1 MAVSESLI
9 ACRSGWMMDAG
20 HIFGR
25 LEGPGLCFMSTDPST
40 ANRPLWRQG
49 TALFA
54 GRRCAVGRWA
64 GCCRALKM
72 KTGDPATHTQ
82 WLGRSDHGGVA
93 SNLPQY
99 TGRSAAPKSTR
110 PRVMRRSIAAK
121 FMLWLRQW
129 GSMVNP
135 NPSLLPTYT
144 LGTRRDKKKKTE
156 NIPARSKPSYGTTNA
171 KLPIMSASSHF
182 TMRAQNNMEIAPQQL
197 QNMHADSKPGKNPL
211 GAWHANS
218 DEGSHRHHH
227 LFADS
232 CAFHAVQLCGAITH
246 TARLSPLSSFS

>member
-1 MAVSESLI
+1 
-9 ACRSGWMMDAG
+9 MMDAG

-144 LGTRRDKKKKTE
+144 LGTRRDKKKRQKTF
-156 NIPARSKPSYGTTNA
+156 RQG
-171 KLPIMSASSHF
+171 AS
-182 TMRAQNNMEIAPQQL
+182 R
-197 QNMHADSKPGKNPL
+197 
-211 GAWHANS
+211 
-218 DEGSHRHHH
+218 
-227 LFADS
+227 
-232 CAFHAVQLCGAITH
+232 H
-246 TARLSPLSSFS
+246 TARPMPSCRSCPRQVISRCAHRITWKLLHSNYRICTQILNQARTRWVPGMRTVTKEATAITICLPIPAPSMLCSSAAQ